1 MNIDAAFVLLIFIST
16 IIGLLKFQKQPGKV
30 FGFTFIALIISGQV
44 SNEAVLASMSNKGL
58 ITLILLI
65 LCSLALEK
73 TRLLRILAS
82 KVLFSSYGKTWIRLF
97 SLTVVS
103 SALLNNTAVVSTM
116 LAPIRNNPYH
126 SASRLLLPLSYAAIF
141 GGTLTLIGTSTNL
154 IVNSLV
160 LNADLPALGFFDFFP
175 VGVFIVITCGCALWF
190 LSKYLPETDINS
202 TLESS
207 YLLDAKVELNSAL
220 IGKTVEENAL
230 RHLDSLFLI
239 EIIRAGQTITPVS
252 PDQVISANDKLI
264 FNGDVTKV
272 NQLKQFDGLTVFAH
286 KQGLSD
292 DNLTEVFVRSESVLI
307 NKTLKGVGFRAKF
320 DAAVVAMK
328 RDGQAVTGKLGDVSI
343 RPGDY
348 LVLATGQDFKARN
361 NVDKNFIVVNGVEP
375 ESKLTGKKEPFV
387 IISFFLTVA
396 LSALG
401 IISLFKGMLVLF
413 SFFLLSNCL
422 SKDEVI
428 RRFPIQI
435 WLIISTA
442 LMLASALINSGLLTS
457 LETITS
463 LSGSITPTVALI
475 IIFLLTVLL
484 TELVTNNAAAA
495 LIFPIAYSIALSY
508 GVNITPFIMAVAFGA
523 SASFISPY
531 GYQTNLMVFSA
542 GQYQLIDFIKIG
554 VPISVI
560 YCTTAI
566 CSILYFFPF

>member
-1 MNIDAAFVLLIFIST
+1 LI
-16 IIGLLKFQKQPGKV
+16 KFQKQPGKV
-30 FGFTFIALIISGQV
+30 FGFTFFALIIFGQV
-44 SNEAVLASMSNKGL
+44 SNETVLASMSNKGL
-58 ITLILLI
+58 ITLVLLM

-82 KVLFSSYGKTWIRLF
+82 KVLFASYAKTWVRLF

-103 SALLNNTAVVSTM
+103 SAFLNNTAVVSTM

-126 SASRLLLPLSYAAIF
+126 PASRLLLPLSYAAIF

-160 LNADLPALGFFDFFP
+160 LNAELPALGFFDFFP
-175 VGVFIVITCGCALWF
+175 VGILLVITCGTMLWF
-190 LSKYLPETDINS
+190 LSKYLPETNIKS
-202 TLESS
+202 TIENS
-207 YLLDAKVELNSAL
+207 YLLDAKVEVSSTL

-239 EIIRAGQTITPVS
+239 EIIRHGQTITPVT
-252 PDQVISANDKLI
+252 PEQIIRVNDKLI

-292 DNLTEVFVRSESVLI
+292 DNLTEVFVRPESVLI
-307 NKTLKGVGFRAKF
+307 NKTLKAVGFRAQF
-320 DAAVVAMK
+320 DAAVVAIK
-328 RDGQAVTGKLGDVSI
+328 RDGQAITGKLGDVKL

-387 IISFFLTVA
+387 IISFFLTVV

-401 IISLFKGMLVLF
+401 IVSLFKGMLVLF

-422 SKDEVI
+422 SKDEVL

-435 WLIISTA
+435 WIIISTA
-442 LMLASALINSGLLTS
+442 LMLASALNNSGLLTVF
-457 LETITS
+457 ENMTS
-463 LSGSITPTVALI
+463 FSGVITPTVALVVV
-475 IIFLLTVLL
+475 FFLTVLL

-495 LIFPIAYSIALSY
+495 LIFPIGYSLAINFD
-508 GVNITPFIMAVAFGA
+508 VNITPFIMAVAFGA

-542 GQYQLIDFIKIG
+542 GQYRLMDFVKIG
-554 VPISVI
+554 VPISII
-560 YCTTAI
+560 YSITAL

>member
-1 MNIDAAFVLLIFIST
+1 LNLDAICVLLIFIST
-16 IIGLLKFQKQPGKV
+16 VIGLIKFQKQPGKV
-30 FGFTFIALIISGQV
+30 FGVTFFALIISGQV
-44 SNEAVLASMSNKGL
+44 SSDTVLASMSNEGVV
-58 ITLILLI
+58 TLVLLM

-82 KVLFSSYGKTWIRLF
+82 KVLFPSYAKTWIRLF
-97 SLTVVS
+97 SLTVFS
-103 SALLNNTAVVSTM
+103 SAFLNNTAVVSTM

-126 SASRLLLPLSYAAIF
+126 PASRLLLPLSYAAIF

-160 LNADLPALGFFDFFP
+160 LNAGLPTLGFFDFFP
-175 VGVFIVITCGCALWF
+175 VGILLVTVCGVMLWF
-190 LSKYLPETDINS
+190 LSKYLPVTNIKS

-207 YLLDAKVELNSAL
+207 YTLDAKVEPDSSL
-220 IGKTVEENAL
+220 IGKTVEDNAL

-239 EIIRAGQTITPVS
+239 EIVRQGQTITPVT
-252 PDQVISANDKLI
+252 PEQVINVNDKLI
-264 FNGDVTKV
+264 FNGDVAKV

-286 KQGLSD
+286 KQGLAD
-292 DNLTEVFVRSESVLI
+292 DNFTEVFVRPESVLI
-307 NKTLKGVGFRAKF
+307 NKTLKGVGFRAQF
-320 DAAVVAMK
+320 DAAVVAIK
-328 RDGQAVTGKLGDVSI
+328 RDGQAVTGKLGEVKI

-361 NVDKNFIVVNGVEP
+361 NVDKNFIVVSGVEP
-375 ESKLTGKKEPFV
+375 ESKLTGKKEFFV

-396 LSALG
+396 LSALS

-422 SKDEVI
+422 SKDEVV

-442 LMLASALINSGLLTS
+442 LMLASALLDSGLLAS
-457 LETITS
+457 LASLTS
-463 LSGSITPTVALI
+463 LSNDITPTIALVI
-475 IIFLLTVLL
+475 VFLLTVLL

-495 LIFPIAYSIALSY
+495 LMFPIAYSLAVNF

-542 GQYQLIDFIKIG
+542 GQYKLMDFVKIG
-554 VPISVI
+554 VPISI
-560 YCTTAI
+560 MYCITAL
-566 CSILYFFPF
+566 CSILYFFSF

>member
-1 MNIDAAFVLLIFIST
+1 
-16 IIGLLKFQKQPGKV
+16 
-30 FGFTFIALIISGQV
+30 
-44 SNEAVLASMSNKGL
+44 
-58 ITLILLI
+58 
-65 LCSLALEK
+65 
-73 TRLLRILAS
+73 
-82 KVLFSSYGKTWIRLF
+82 
-97 SLTVVS
+97 
-103 SALLNNTAVVSTM
+103 
-116 LAPIRNNPYH
+116 
-126 SASRLLLPLSYAAIF
+126 
-141 GGTLTLIGTSTNL
+141 
-154 IVNSLV
+154 
-160 LNADLPALGFFDFFP
+160 
-175 VGVFIVITCGCALWF
+175 
-190 LSKYLPETDINS
+190 TDINS

-252 PDQVISANDKLI
+252 PEQVISANDKLI

-292 DNLTEVFVRSESVLI
+292 DNLTEVFIRPESVLI

-463 LSGSITPTVALI
+463 FSGSITPTVALI

-495 LIFPIAYSIALSY
+495 LIFPIAYSIALNY
-508 GVNITPFIMAVAFGA
+508 GVDITPFIMAVAFGA

-566 CSILYFFPF
+566 GSILYFFPF